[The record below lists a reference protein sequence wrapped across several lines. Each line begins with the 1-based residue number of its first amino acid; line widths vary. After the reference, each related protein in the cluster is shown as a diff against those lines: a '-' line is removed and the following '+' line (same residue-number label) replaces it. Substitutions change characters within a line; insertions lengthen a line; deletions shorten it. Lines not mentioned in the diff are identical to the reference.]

1 MGGIN
6 FNPEYADVMQ
16 DDYIAGRVVV
26 GTTEVEAK
34 VGATR
39 LDGREMLVIFNDSNN
54 TIYHGPSGVTTSGVN
69 KGIPLLKGQYISV
82 MVGNLGVFIIA
93 ASAGNNVIVQ
103 EWA

>member
-6 FNPEYADVMQ
+6 FNPEFSDVMQ

-26 GTTEVEAK
+26 GTSAVEAK

-39 LDGREMLVIFNDSNN
+39 LDGREMLVIYNDSNN
-54 TIYHGPSGVTTSGVN
+54 TVFHGPSGVTASGVN
-69 KGIPLLKGQYISV
+69 KGIPILKGEFVSV
-82 MVGNLGVFIIA
+82 MVGNLGVFLIA
-93 ASAGNNVIVQ
+93 SSAGNNVIVQ

>member
-6 FNPEYADVMQ
+6 FNPEFADVMQ

-26 GTTEVEAK
+26 GTTAVEAK

-54 TIYHGPSGVTTSGVN
+54 TI
-69 KGIPLLKGQYISV
+69 
-82 MVGNLGVFIIA
+82 
-93 ASAGNNVIVQ
+93 
-103 EWA
+103 

>member
-6 FNPEYADVMQ
+6 FNPEFADVMQ

-26 GTTEVEAK
+26 GTSAVEAK

-39 LDGREMLVIFNDSNN
+39 LDGREMLVIYNDSNR
-54 TIYHGPSGVTTSGVN
+54 TIFHGPSGVTASGVN
-69 KGIPLLKGQYISV
+69 KGIPILKGEFVSV
-82 MVGNLGVFIIA
+82 MVGNLGVFLIA
-93 ASAGNNVIVQ
+93 SGAGNNVIVQ

>member
-6 FNPEYADVMQ
+6 FNPEFADVMQ

-26 GTTEVEAK
+26 GTTAVEAK

-39 LDGREMLVIFNDSNN
+39 LDGREILVIFNDSNN
-54 TIYHGPSGVTTSGVN
+54 TIYHGPLGVTASGVN
-69 KGIPLLKGQYISV
+69 KGIPIRKGEFISV
-82 MVGNLGVFIIA
+82 MAGNLGVYIIA
-93 ASAGNNVIVQ
+93 SQAGNNVIVQ